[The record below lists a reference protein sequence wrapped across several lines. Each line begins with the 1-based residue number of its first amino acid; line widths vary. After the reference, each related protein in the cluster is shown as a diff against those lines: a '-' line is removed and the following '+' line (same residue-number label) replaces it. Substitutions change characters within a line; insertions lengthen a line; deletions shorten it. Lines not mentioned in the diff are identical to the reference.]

1 MILMKQTKQKRKSTK
16 QAKKG
21 WNVLL
26 NQFGKNKDEKHCQ
39 TPSIFTIALFHK
51 KIPFT
56 EITFLKWVS
65 NEIRNNPCFVLLRSV
80 IGPEDSRQS
89 LNQSDAKLKP
99 ITTRSPAFSRAL
111 GDLAVFTLSSLAIK
125 GIFNL
130 SSDLP
135 LWLLWFW
142 LWDTQW
148 KGVLIS

>member
-39 TPSIFTIALFHK
+39 TPSIFTTALFHK

-99 ITTRSPAFSRAL
+99 ITTWSPAFSRAL

-125 GIFNL
+125 GIFTL

>member
-99 ITTRSPAFSRAL
+99 ITTWSPAFSRTL
-111 GDLAVFTLSSLAIK
+111 GDLAVYTLSSLVIK
-125 GIFNL
+125 G
-130 SSDLP
+130 DKGDK
-135 LWLLWFW
+135 LLHCDNFGFGSET
-142 LWDTQW
+142 LN
-148 KGVLIS
+148 GRAF